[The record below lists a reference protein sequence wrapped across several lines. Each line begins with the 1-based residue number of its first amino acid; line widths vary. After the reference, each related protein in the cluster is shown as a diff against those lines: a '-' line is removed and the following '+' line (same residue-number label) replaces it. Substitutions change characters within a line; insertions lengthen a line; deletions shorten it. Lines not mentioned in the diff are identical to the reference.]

1 MKFGIAFANT
11 GPFTQAR
18 DATAFA
24 QAAEAAGF
32 ESLWTVEHVV
42 VPSDYGSAYP
52 YSPTGKMPGADDMP
66 IPDPLIWLAWVAA
79 VTERIKLATGILIL
93 PQRNPVVLAKE
104 VASLD
109 VLSNGR
115 LHLGVA
121 AGYLAGEMEAVGV
134 PMAERGART
143 DEYLDAMH
151 ALWAD
156 PVRSFSGKYVSFGG
170 VDAFPKPVLPGGP
183 RIVIGGHSR
192 PALRR
197 AFARGHGW
205 YGADLDPAATAP
217 LLDQLR
223 ELADQVDRPAALGPL
238 EISVTPIE
246 PVDAETATAFA
257 ELGVDRL
264 IVYPRPSD
272 SAAQVERF
280 LHDQAE
286 IVVGA
291 TG

>member
-1 MKFGIAFANT
+1 MKLAAYGINEK
-11 GPFTQAR
+11 
-18 DATAFA
+18 ATHRPADTIRLA
-24 QAAEAAGF
+24 QLAEELGYDSWWAG
-32 ESLWTVEHVV
+32 EHVV
-42 VPSDYGSAYP
+42 L
-52 YSPTGKMPGADDMP
+52 
-66 IPDPLIWLAWVAA
+66 PDPADPAQPLQPHDAILDPLVHLAFVAA
-79 VTERIKLATGILIL
+79 VTTTLELGTGIIIL

-197 AFARGHGW
+197 AVARGHGW

>member
-1 MKFGIAFANT
+1 MKLAAYGINEKAT
-11 GPFTQAR
+11 HGPDDTIRLAR
-18 DATAFA
+18 L
-24 QAAEAAGF
+24 AEELGYDSWWAG
-32 ESLWTVEHVV
+32 EHVV
-42 VPSDYGSAYP
+42 L
-52 YSPTGKMPGADDMP
+52 
-66 IPDPLIWLAWVAA
+66 PDPADPAQPLEPHEAILDPLVHLAFVAA
-79 VTERIKLATGILIL
+79 VTTTLELGTGIIIL

-115 LHLGVA
+115 LHFGVA

-134 PMAERGART
+134 SMTDRGART
-143 DEYLDAMH
+143 DEYLDAMQ

-156 PVRSFSGKYVSFGG
+156 PVRSFSGRFVSFSG
-170 VDAFPKPVLPGGP
+170 VDAFPKPVAPGGP
-183 RIVIGGHSR
+183 RIVIGGYSR

-197 AFARGHGW
+197 AVTRGHGW

-217 LLDQLR
+217 ILQELR
-223 ELADQVDRPAALGPL
+223 ELTDQVERPATLGPL
-238 EISVTPIE
+238 DISITPID
-246 PVDAETATAFA
+246 PVDAATAEA
-257 ELGVDRL
+257 YAALGVDRL

-272 SAAQVERF
+272 DAAQVEQF

-286 IVVGA
+286 VVIGA